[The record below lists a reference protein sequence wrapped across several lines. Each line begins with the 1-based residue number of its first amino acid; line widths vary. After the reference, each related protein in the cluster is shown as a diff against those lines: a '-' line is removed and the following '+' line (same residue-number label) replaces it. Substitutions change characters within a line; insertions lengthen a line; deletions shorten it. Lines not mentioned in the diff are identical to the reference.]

1 METTKLTQNEALLPC
16 LVRLAQ
22 LQSESLDRLGLR
34 EAVETAQD
42 KFPEDARAQI
52 RCITKQLRL
61 PAARWKSELLQDYAP
76 ALLCRIDPF
85 FGVEW
90 GLLRGKN
97 AQNQWISEWW
107 DKHSSRWVERADDAL
122 PDHHA
127 VALKLG
133 QPYMASKSPVFRLIL
148 DELLTHRRIIRETVL
163 ASLIAT
169 VLALAIS
176 FFSMQV
182 YDRVIPSSAMQTLL
196 VLTLGVLLA
205 ILFEWLIKH
214 VRSHLYAELIDQVDQ
229 RLARTVYLR
238 FLGVRL
244 DQMPQSVGALASQMR
259 GYETIRGFMTSMTT
273 SLMVDAPFALF
284 FACVIAFIAGPLAL
298 IPTFFLVISILIG
311 LFYRNRLEN
320 IAKQLMAAG
329 NLKTGL
335 LVESIE
341 GAETIKS
348 GQGGW
353 RMLARWM
360 RTSNDARES
369 ELEMRN
375 ISEHSQHL
383 ASTFQQVSYV
393 LLVAFGAYLVT
404 GNHIS
409 QGALIACSILS
420 SRVLSA
426 VAIIPGQIVQWSH
439 AKASLQSLDRLWKLE
454 DDHHGQSHPIAIES
468 LQGEFRLEN
477 VSSFYQGSRALLVPN
492 LKIQPGEKI
501 GILGPVGSGKTTL
514 LRVLS
519 GMYKPQEGRVLLDGI
534 DLAHIDK
541 PLLAQHIGYVQQ
553 DGRLFSGTLR
563 DNLILGQVDPGDEAI
578 LEAARKTGL
587 MQAVITPHPQ
597 GLQRVIY
604 EGGTGLSGGQ
614 RQLVNLTRAILRK
627 PRIWLLDEPTASMD
641 RNTEAHMTQTLKD
654 TIKPTDTLV
663 LVTHK
668 TEMLDLVDRLIVVFN
683 HQIALDGPKQDVLRQ
698 LHSAR
703 PEAANKS
710 TQLRQA

>member
-1 METTKLTQNEALLPC
+1 MEDVKNVQLLPC

-22 LQSESLDRLGLR
+22 LQSDNLDRLALR

-42 KFPEDARAQI
+42 NTPEDAKAQI

-61 PAARWKSELLQDYAP
+61 PAARWKPEPQLDSAP
-76 ALLCRIDPF
+76 ALLCRIEPY
-85 FGVEW
+85 FGIEW

-97 AQNQWISEWW
+97 TQNQWISEWW
-107 DKHSSRWVERADDAL
+107 DKHTSRWVERADDAL

-127 VALKLG
+127 ISLKLS
-133 QPYMASKSPVFRLIL
+133 QPYVASKSPVFRLIL
-148 DELLTHRRIIRETVL
+148 DELLSHRRIIRETVL

-196 VLTLGVLLA
+196 VLTLGVLIA
-205 ILFEWLIKH
+205 IFFEWLIKH
-214 VRSHLYAELIDQVDQ
+214 VRSHLYEELIDQVDQ

-238 FLGVRL
+238 FLSVRL

-273 SLMVDAPFALF
+273 NLMVDAPFALF
-284 FACVIAFIAGPLAL
+284 FAGVIALIAGPLAL
-298 IPTFFLVISILIG
+298 IPTFFFFVSLAIG
-311 LFYRNRLEN
+311 LFYRKRLEN
-320 IAKQLMAAG
+320 IAKQAMVAS

-335 LVESIE
+335 LVETIE
-341 GAETIKS
+341 GAETIKA

-353 RMLARWM
+353 RMLTRWM
-360 RTSNDARES
+360 RTTNDARES

-383 ASTFQQVSYV
+383 AASFQQVSYV
-393 LLVAFGAYLVT
+393 LMVAYGAYLVT
-404 GNHIS
+404 RSDIS

-420 SRVLSA
+420 GRVLSA
-426 VAIIPGQIVQWSH
+426 VSIIPGQIVQWSH
-439 AKASLQSLDRLWKLE
+439 AKAALQSLDKLWSLE
-454 DDHHGQSHPIAIES
+454 DDHHGQSQPIAIENIR
-468 LQGEFRLEN
+468 GEYRLEN
-477 VSSFYQGSRALLVPN
+477 ITSHYQGSRALMVSQLT
-492 LKIQPGEKI
+492 IRPGEKI

-519 GMYKPQEGRVLLDGI
+519 GMFKPQEGRVLLDSI

-541 PLLAQHIGYVQQ
+541 PLLAEHIGYVQQ

-587 MQAVITPHPQ
+587 MQAVITPHPH
-597 GLQRVIY
+597 GLQRTIY

-614 RQLVNLTRAILRK
+614 RQLVNLTRTVLRQ
-627 PRIWLLDEPTASMD
+627 PSIWLLDEPTASMD

-654 TIKPTDTLV
+654 AIQPTDILV

-668 TEMLDLVDRLIVVFN
+668 TEMLDLVDRLIVVYN

-698 LHSAR
+698 LHNTR
-703 PEAANKS
+703 PEAANN
-710 TQLRQA
+710 TTHLRQA

>member
-1 METTKLTQNEALLPC
+1 MEDVKNVQLLPC

-22 LQSESLDRLGLR
+22 LQSDNLDRLALR

-42 KFPEDARAQI
+42 NTPDDAKAQI
-52 RCITKQLRL
+52 RYITKQLRL
-61 PAARWKSELLQDYAP
+61 PAARWKPEPQLDSAP
-76 ALLCRIDPF
+76 ALLCRIEPY
-85 FGVEW
+85 FGIEW

-107 DKHSSRWVERADDAL
+107 DKHASRWVERADDAL
-122 PDHHA
+122 PDHHTIS
-127 VALKLG
+127 LKLS
-133 QPYMASKSPVFRLIL
+133 QPYVASKSPVFRLIL

-196 VLTLGVLLA
+196 VLTLGVLIA
-205 ILFEWLIKH
+205 IFFEWLIKH
-214 VRSHLYAELIDQVDQ
+214 VRSHLYEDLIDQVDQ

-238 FLGVRL
+238 FLSVRL

-273 SLMVDAPFALF
+273 NLMVDAPFALF
-284 FACVIAFIAGPLAL
+284 FAGVIALIAGPLAL
-298 IPTFFLVISILIG
+298 IPTFFFFVSLAIG
-311 LFYRNRLEN
+311 LFYRKRLEN
-320 IAKQLMAAG
+320 IAKQAMAAS

-335 LVESIE
+335 LVETIE
-341 GAETIKS
+341 GAETIKA

-353 RMLARWM
+353 RMLTRWM
-360 RTSNDARES
+360 RTTNDARES

-383 ASTFQQVSYV
+383 AASFQQVSYV
-393 LLVAFGAYLVT
+393 LMVAYGAYLVT
-404 GNHIS
+404 RSDIS

-420 SRVLSA
+420 GRVLSA
-426 VAIIPGQIVQWSH
+426 VSIIPGQIVQWSH
-439 AKASLQSLDRLWKLE
+439 AKAALQSLDKLWSLE
-454 DDHHGQSHPIAIES
+454 DDHHGQSQPIAIENIR
-468 LQGEFRLEN
+468 GEYRLEN
-477 VSSFYQGSRALLVPN
+477 ITSHYQGSRALMVSQLT
-492 LKIQPGEKI
+492 IRPGEKI

-519 GMYKPQEGRVLLDGI
+519 GMFKPQEGRVLLDSI

-541 PLLAQHIGYVQQ
+541 PLLAEHIGYVQQ

-587 MQAVITPHPQ
+587 MQAVITPHPH
-597 GLQRVIY
+597 GLQRTIY

-614 RQLVNLTRAILRK
+614 RQLVNLTRTVLRQ
-627 PRIWLLDEPTASMD
+627 PSIWLLDEPTASMD

-654 TIKPTDTLV
+654 AIQPTDTLV

-668 TEMLDLVDRLIVVFN
+668 TEMLDLVDRLIVVYN

-698 LHSAR
+698 LHNTR
-703 PEAANKS
+703 PEAANN
-710 TQLRQA
+710 TTHLRQA

>member
-1 METTKLTQNEALLPC
+1 MEDVKNVQLLPC

-22 LQSESLDRLGLR
+22 LQSDNLDRLALR

-42 KFPEDARAQI
+42 NTPDDAKAQI
-52 RCITKQLRL
+52 RYITKQLRL
-61 PAARWKSELLQDYAP
+61 PAARWKPEPQLDSAP
-76 ALLCRIDPF
+76 ALLCRIEPY
-85 FGVEW
+85 FGIEW

-107 DKHSSRWVERADDAL
+107 DKHASRWVERADDAL

-127 VALKLG
+127 ISLKLS
-133 QPYMASKSPVFRLIL
+133 QPYVASKSPVFRLIL
-148 DELLTHRRIIRETVL
+148 DELLSHRRIIRETVL

-196 VLTLGVLLA
+196 VLTLGVLIA
-205 ILFEWLIKH
+205 IFFEWLIKH
-214 VRSHLYAELIDQVDQ
+214 VRSHLYEELIDQVDQ

-238 FLGVRL
+238 FLSVRL
-244 DQMPQSVGALASQMR
+244 DQIPQSVGALASQMR

-273 SLMVDAPFALF
+273 NLMVDAPFALF
-284 FACVIAFIAGPLAL
+284 FAGVIALIAGPLAL
-298 IPTFFLVISILIG
+298 IPTFFFFVSLAIG
-311 LFYRNRLEN
+311 LFYRKRLEN
-320 IAKQLMAAG
+320 IAKQAMAAS

-335 LVESIE
+335 LVETIE
-341 GAETIKS
+341 GAETIKA

-353 RMLARWM
+353 RMLTRWM
-360 RTSNDARES
+360 RTTNDARES

-383 ASTFQQVSYV
+383 AASFQQVSYV
-393 LLVAFGAYLVT
+393 LMVAYGAYLVT
-404 GNHIS
+404 RSDIS

-420 SRVLSA
+420 GRVLSA
-426 VAIIPGQIVQWSH
+426 VSIIPGQIVQWSH
-439 AKASLQSLDRLWKLE
+439 AKAALQSLDKLWSLE
-454 DDHHGQSHPIAIES
+454 DDHHGQSQPIAIENIR
-468 LQGEFRLEN
+468 GEYRLEN
-477 VSSFYQGSRALLVPN
+477 ITSHYQGSRALMVSQLT
-492 LKIQPGEKI
+492 IRPGEKI

-519 GMYKPQEGRVLLDGI
+519 GMFKPQEGRVLLDSI
-534 DLAHIDK
+534 DLAHINK
-541 PLLAQHIGYVQQ
+541 PLLAEHIGYVQQ

-587 MQAVITPHPQ
+587 MQAVITPHPH
-597 GLQRVIY
+597 GLQRTIY

-614 RQLVNLTRAILRK
+614 RQLVNLTRTVLRQ
-627 PRIWLLDEPTASMD
+627 PSIWLLDEPTASMD

-654 TIKPTDTLV
+654 AIQPTDTLV

-668 TEMLDLVDRLIVVFN
+668 TEMLDLVDRLIVVYN

-698 LHSAR
+698 LHNTR
-703 PEAANKS
+703 PEAANN
-710 TQLRQA
+710 TTHLRQA

>member
-1 METTKLTQNEALLPC
+1 MEDVKNVQLLPC

-22 LQSESLDRLGLR
+22 LQSDNLDRLALR

-42 KFPEDARAQI
+42 KTPEDAKAQI
-52 RCITKQLRL
+52 RYITKQLRL
-61 PAARWKSELLQDYAP
+61 PAARWKPEPQLDSAP
-76 ALLCRIDPF
+76 ALLCRIEPY
-85 FGVEW
+85 FGIEW

-107 DKHSSRWVERADDAL
+107 DKHTSRWVERADDAL

-127 VALKLG
+127 ISLKLS
-133 QPYMASKSPVFRLIL
+133 QPYVASKSPVFRLIL
-148 DELLTHRRIIRETVL
+148 DELLSHRRIIRETVL

-196 VLTLGVLLA
+196 VLTLGVLIA
-205 ILFEWLIKH
+205 IFFEWLIKH
-214 VRSHLYAELIDQVDQ
+214 VRSHLYEELIDQVDQ

-238 FLGVRL
+238 FLSVRL

-273 SLMVDAPFALF
+273 NLMVDAPFALF
-284 FACVIAFIAGPLAL
+284 FAGVIALIAGPLAL
-298 IPTFFLVISILIG
+298 IPTFFFLVSLAIG
-311 LFYRNRLEN
+311 LFYRKRLEN
-320 IAKQLMAAG
+320 IAKQAMAAS

-335 LVESIE
+335 LVETIE
-341 GAETIKS
+341 GAETIKA

-353 RMLARWM
+353 RMLTRWM
-360 RTSNDARES
+360 RTTNDARDS

-383 ASTFQQVSYV
+383 AASFQQVSYV
-393 LLVAFGAYLVT
+393 LMVAYGAYLVT
-404 GNHIS
+404 RSDIS

-420 SRVLSA
+420 GRVLSA
-426 VAIIPGQIVQWSH
+426 VSIIPGQIVQWSH
-439 AKASLQSLDRLWKLE
+439 AKAALQSLDKLWSLE
-454 DDHHGQSHPIAIES
+454 DDHHGQSQPIAIENIR
-468 LQGEFRLEN
+468 GEYRLEN
-477 VSSFYQGSRALLVPN
+477 ITSHYQGSRALMVPQ
-492 LKIQPGEKI
+492 LIIRPGEKI

-519 GMYKPQEGRVLLDGI
+519 GMFKPQEGRVLLDGL

-587 MQAVITPHPQ
+587 MQAVITPHPH
-597 GLQRVIY
+597 GLQRTIY

-614 RQLVNLTRAILRK
+614 RQLVNLTRTVLRN
-627 PRIWLLDEPTASMD
+627 PSIWLLDEPTASMD
-641 RNTEAHMTQTLKD
+641 RNTEALMTQTLQEA
-654 TIKPTDTLV
+654 IKPTDTLV

-668 TEMLDLVDRLIVVFN
+668 TEMLDLVDRLIVVYN

-698 LHSAR
+698 LHNAR
-703 PEAANKS
+703 PEAAN
-710 TQLRQA
+710 TATHLRQA

>member
-1 METTKLTQNEALLPC
+1 MEDVKNVQLLPC

-22 LQSESLDRLGLR
+22 LQSDNLDRLALR

-42 KFPEDARAQI
+42 NTPDDAKAQI
-52 RCITKQLRL
+52 RSITKQLRL
-61 PAARWKSELLQDYAP
+61 PAARWKPEPQLDSAP
-76 ALLCRIDPF
+76 ALLCRIEPY
-85 FGVEW
+85 FGIEW

-107 DKHSSRWVERADDAL
+107 DKHASRWVERADDAL

-127 VALKLG
+127 ISLKLS
-133 QPYMASKSPVFRLIL
+133 QTYVASKSPVFRLIL

-196 VLTLGVLLA
+196 VLTLGVLIA
-205 ILFEWLIKH
+205 IFFEWLIKH
-214 VRSHLYAELIDQVDQ
+214 VRSHLYEDLIDQVDQ

-238 FLGVRL
+238 FLSVRL

-259 GYETIRGFMTSMTT
+259 GYETIRGFLTSMTT
-273 SLMVDAPFALF
+273 NLMVDAPFALF
-284 FACVIAFIAGPLAL
+284 FAGVIALIAGPLAL
-298 IPTFFLVISILIG
+298 IPTFFFFVSLAIG
-311 LFYRNRLEN
+311 LFYRKRLEN
-320 IAKQLMAAG
+320 IAKQAMAAS

-335 LVESIE
+335 LVETIE
-341 GAETIKS
+341 GAETIKA

-353 RMLARWM
+353 RMLTRWM
-360 RTSNDARES
+360 RTTNDARES

-383 ASTFQQVSYV
+383 AASFQQVSYV
-393 LLVAFGAYLVT
+393 LMVAYGAYLVT
-404 GNHIS
+404 RSDIS

-420 SRVLSA
+420 GRVLSA
-426 VAIIPGQIVQWSH
+426 VSIIPGQIVQWSH
-439 AKASLQSLDRLWKLE
+439 AKAALQSLDKLWSLE
-454 DDHHGQSHPIAIES
+454 DDHHGQSQPIAIENIR
-468 LQGEFRLEN
+468 GEYRLEN
-477 VSSFYQGSRALLVPN
+477 ITSHYQGSRALMVSQLT
-492 LKIQPGEKI
+492 IRPGEKI

-519 GMYKPQEGRVLLDGI
+519 GMFKPQEGRVLLDSI

-541 PLLAQHIGYVQQ
+541 PLLAEHIGYVQQ

-587 MQAVITPHPQ
+587 MQTVITPHPH
-597 GLQRVIY
+597 GLQRAIY

-614 RQLVNLTRAILRK
+614 RQLVNLTRTVLRQ
-627 PRIWLLDEPTASMD
+627 PSIWLLDEPTASMD

-654 TIKPTDTLV
+654 AIQPTDTLV

-668 TEMLDLVDRLIVVFN
+668 TEMLDLVDRLIVVYN

-698 LHSAR
+698 LHNTR
-703 PEAANKS
+703 PEAANN
-710 TQLRQA
+710 TTHLRQA

>member
-1 METTKLTQNEALLPC
+1 MEDVKNVQLLPC

-22 LQSESLDRLGLR
+22 LQSDNLDRLALR

-42 KFPEDARAQI
+42 NTPEDAKAQI

-61 PAARWKSELLQDYAP
+61 PAARWKPEPQLDSAP
-76 ALLCRIDPF
+76 ALLCRIEPY
-85 FGVEW
+85 FGIEW

-97 AQNQWISEWW
+97 TQNQWISEWW
-107 DKHSSRWVERADDAL
+107 DKHTSRWVERADDAL

-127 VALKLG
+127 ISLKLS
-133 QPYMASKSPVFRLIL
+133 QPYVASKSPVFRLIL
-148 DELLTHRRIIRETVL
+148 DELLSHRRIIRETVL

-196 VLTLGVLLA
+196 VLTLGVLIA
-205 ILFEWLIKH
+205 IFFEWLIKH
-214 VRSHLYAELIDQVDQ
+214 VRSHLYEDLIDQVDQ

-238 FLGVRL
+238 FLSVRL

-273 SLMVDAPFALF
+273 NLMVDAPFALF
-284 FACVIAFIAGPLAL
+284 FAGVIALIAGPLAL
-298 IPTFFLVISILIG
+298 IPTFFFFVSLAIG
-311 LFYRNRLEN
+311 LFYRKRLEN
-320 IAKQLMAAG
+320 IAKQAMVAS

-335 LVESIE
+335 LVETIE
-341 GAETIKS
+341 GAETIKA

-353 RMLARWM
+353 RMLTRWM
-360 RTSNDARES
+360 RTTNDARES

-383 ASTFQQVSYV
+383 AASFQQVSYV
-393 LLVAFGAYLVT
+393 LMVAYGAYLVT
-404 GNHIS
+404 RSDIS

-420 SRVLSA
+420 GRVLSA
-426 VAIIPGQIVQWSH
+426 VSIIPGQIVQWSH
-439 AKASLQSLDRLWKLE
+439 AKAALQSLDKLWSLE
-454 DDHHGQSHPIAIES
+454 DDHHGQSQPIAIENIR
-468 LQGEFRLEN
+468 GEYRLEN
-477 VSSFYQGSRALLVPN
+477 ITSHYQGSRALMVSQLT
-492 LKIQPGEKI
+492 IRPGEKI

-519 GMYKPQEGRVLLDGI
+519 GMFKPQEGRVLLDSI

-541 PLLAQHIGYVQQ
+541 PLLAEHIGYVQQ

-587 MQAVITPHPQ
+587 MQAVITPHPH
-597 GLQRVIY
+597 GLQRTIY

-614 RQLVNLTRAILRK
+614 RQLVNLTRTVLRQ
-627 PRIWLLDEPTASMD
+627 PSIWLLDEPTASMD

-654 TIKPTDTLV
+654 AIQPTDILV

-668 TEMLDLVDRLIVVFN
+668 TEMLDLVDRLIVVYN

-698 LHSAR
+698 LHNTR
-703 PEAANKS
+703 PEAANN
-710 TQLRQA
+710 TTHLRQA

>member
-1 METTKLTQNEALLPC
+1 MEDVKNVQLLPC

-22 LQSESLDRLGLR
+22 LQSDNLDRLALR

-42 KFPEDARAQI
+42 NTPEDAKAQI
-52 RCITKQLRL
+52 RYITKQLRL
-61 PAARWKSELLQDYAP
+61 PAARWKPEPQLDSAP
-76 ALLCRIDPF
+76 ALLCRIEPY
-85 FGVEW
+85 FGIEW

-97 AQNQWISEWW
+97 TQNQWISEWW
-107 DKHSSRWVERADDAL
+107 DKHTSRWVERADDAL

-127 VALKLG
+127 ISLKLS
-133 QPYMASKSPVFRLIL
+133 QPYVASKSPVFRLIL
-148 DELLTHRRIIRETVL
+148 DELLSHRRIIRETVL

-196 VLTLGVLLA
+196 VLTLGVLIA
-205 ILFEWLIKH
+205 IFFEWLIKH
-214 VRSHLYAELIDQVDQ
+214 VRSHLYEELIDQVDQ

-238 FLGVRL
+238 FLSVRL
-244 DQMPQSVGALASQMR
+244 DQIPQSVGALASQMR

-273 SLMVDAPFALF
+273 NLMVDAPFALF
-284 FACVIAFIAGPLAL
+284 FAGVIALIAGPLAL
-298 IPTFFLVISILIG
+298 IPTFFFFVSLAIG
-311 LFYRNRLEN
+311 LFYRKRLEN
-320 IAKQLMAAG
+320 IAKQAMAAS

-335 LVESIE
+335 LVETIE
-341 GAETIKS
+341 GAETIKA

-353 RMLARWM
+353 RMLTRWM
-360 RTSNDARES
+360 RTTNDARES

-383 ASTFQQVSYV
+383 AASFQQVSYV
-393 LLVAFGAYLVT
+393 LMVAYGAYLVT
-404 GNHIS
+404 RSDIS

-420 SRVLSA
+420 GRVLSA
-426 VAIIPGQIVQWSH
+426 VSIIPGQIVQWSH
-439 AKASLQSLDRLWKLE
+439 AKAALQSLDKLWSLE
-454 DDHHGQSHPIAIES
+454 DDHHGQSQPIAIENIR
-468 LQGEFRLEN
+468 GEYRLEN
-477 VSSFYQGSRALLVPN
+477 ITSHYQGSRALMVSQLT
-492 LKIQPGEKI
+492 IRPGEKI

-519 GMYKPQEGRVLLDGI
+519 GMFKPQEGRVLLDSI
-534 DLAHIDK
+534 DLAHINK
-541 PLLAQHIGYVQQ
+541 PLLAEHIGYVQQ

-587 MQAVITPHPQ
+587 MQAVITPHPH
-597 GLQRVIY
+597 GLQRTIY

-614 RQLVNLTRAILRK
+614 RQLVNLTRTVLRQ
-627 PRIWLLDEPTASMD
+627 PSIWLLDEPTASMD

-654 TIKPTDTLV
+654 AIQPTDTLV

-668 TEMLDLVDRLIVVFN
+668 TEMLDLVDRLIVVYN

-698 LHSAR
+698 LHNTR
-703 PEAANKS
+703 PEAANN
-710 TQLRQA
+710 TTHLRQA

>member
-1 METTKLTQNEALLPC
+1 MEDVKNVQLLPC

-22 LQSESLDRLGLR
+22 LQSDNLDRLALR

-42 KFPEDARAQI
+42 NTPEDAKAQI

-61 PAARWKSELLQDYAP
+61 PAARWKPEPQLDSAP
-76 ALLCRIDPF
+76 ALLCRIEPY
-85 FGVEW
+85 FGIEW

-107 DKHSSRWVERADDAL
+107 DKHASRWVERADDAL

-127 VALKLG
+127 ISLKLS
-133 QPYMASKSPVFRLIL
+133 QPYVASKSPVFRLIL
-148 DELLTHRRIIRETVL
+148 DELLSHRRIIRETVL

-196 VLTLGVLLA
+196 VLTLGVLIA
-205 ILFEWLIKH
+205 IFFEWLIKH
-214 VRSHLYAELIDQVDQ
+214 VRSHLYEELIDQVDQ

-238 FLGVRL
+238 FLSVRL
-244 DQMPQSVGALASQMR
+244 DQIPQSVGALASQMR

-273 SLMVDAPFALF
+273 NLMVDAPFALF
-284 FACVIAFIAGPLAL
+284 FAGVIALIAGPLAL
-298 IPTFFLVISILIG
+298 IPTFFFFVSLAIG
-311 LFYRNRLEN
+311 LFYRKRLEN
-320 IAKQLMAAG
+320 IAKQAMAAS

-335 LVESIE
+335 LVETIE
-341 GAETIKS
+341 GAETIKA

-353 RMLARWM
+353 RMLTRWM
-360 RTSNDARES
+360 RTTNDARES

-383 ASTFQQVSYV
+383 AASFQQVSYV
-393 LLVAFGAYLVT
+393 LMVAYGAYLVT
-404 GNHIS
+404 RNDIS
-409 QGALIACSILS
+409 QGALISCSILS
-420 SRVLSA
+420 GRVLSA
-426 VAIIPGQIVQWSH
+426 VSIIPGQIVQWSH
-439 AKASLQSLDRLWKLE
+439 AKAALQSLDKLWSLE
-454 DDHHGQSHPIAIES
+454 DDHHGQSQPIAIENIR
-468 LQGEFRLEN
+468 GEYLLEN
-477 VSSFYQGSRALLVPN
+477 ITSHYQGSRALMVSQLT
-492 LKIQPGEKI
+492 IRPGEKI

-519 GMYKPQEGRVLLDGI
+519 GMFKPQEGRVLLDGL

-541 PLLAQHIGYVQQ
+541 PLLAQYIGYVQQ

-587 MQAVITPHPQ
+587 MQAVITPHPH
-597 GLQRVIY
+597 GLQRTIY

-614 RQLVNLTRAILRK
+614 RQLVNLTRTVLRN
-627 PRIWLLDEPTASMD
+627 PSIWLLDEPTASMD
-641 RNTEAHMTQTLKD
+641 RNTEAHMTQTLQEA
-654 TIKPTDTLV
+654 IKPTDTLV

-668 TEMLDLVDRLIVVFN
+668 TEMLDLVDRLIVVYN
-683 HQIALDGPKQDVLRQ
+683 HQIALDGSKQDVLRQ
-698 LHSAR
+698 LHNAR
-703 PEAANKS
+703 PEAANNAS
-710 TQLRQA
+710 HLRQA

>member
-1 METTKLTQNEALLPC
+1 MEDVKNVQLLPC

-22 LQSESLDRLGLR
+22 LQSDNLDRLALR

-42 KFPEDARAQI
+42 NTPEDAKAQI

-61 PAARWKSELLQDYAP
+61 PAARWKPEPQLDSAP
-76 ALLCRIDPF
+76 ALLCRIEPY
-85 FGVEW
+85 FGIEW

-97 AQNQWISEWW
+97 AQKQWISEWW
-107 DKHSSRWVERADDAL
+107 DKHASRWVERADDAL

-127 VALKLG
+127 ISLKLS
-133 QPYMASKSPVFRLIL
+133 QPYVASKSPVFRLIL

-196 VLTLGVLLA
+196 VLTLGVLIA
-205 ILFEWLIKH
+205 IFFEWLIKH
-214 VRSHLYAELIDQVDQ
+214 VRSHLYEELIDQVDQ

-238 FLGVRL
+238 FLSVRL
-244 DQMPQSVGALASQMR
+244 DQIPQSVGALASQMR

-273 SLMVDAPFALF
+273 NLMVDAPFALF
-284 FACVIAFIAGPLAL
+284 FAGVIALIAGPLAL
-298 IPTFFLVISILIG
+298 IPTFFFFVSLAIG
-311 LFYRNRLEN
+311 LFYRKRLEN
-320 IAKQLMAAG
+320 IAKQAMAAS

-335 LVESIE
+335 LVETIE
-341 GAETIKS
+341 GAETIKA

-353 RMLARWM
+353 RMLTRWM
-360 RTSNDARES
+360 RTTNDARES

-383 ASTFQQVSYV
+383 AASFQQVSYV
-393 LLVAFGAYLVT
+393 LMVAYGAYLVT
-404 GNHIS
+404 RSDIS

-420 SRVLSA
+420 GRVLSA
-426 VAIIPGQIVQWSH
+426 VSIIPGQIVQWSH
-439 AKASLQSLDRLWKLE
+439 AKAALQSLDKLWSLE
-454 DDHHGQSHPIAIES
+454 DDHHGQSQPIAIENIR
-468 LQGEFRLEN
+468 GEYRLEN
-477 VSSFYQGSRALLVPN
+477 ITSHYQGSRALMVSQLT
-492 LKIQPGEKI
+492 IRPGEKI

-519 GMYKPQEGRVLLDGI
+519 GMFKPQEGRVLLDSI
-534 DLAHIDK
+534 DLAHINK
-541 PLLAQHIGYVQQ
+541 PLLAEHIGYVQQ

-587 MQAVITPHPQ
+587 MQAVITPHPH
-597 GLQRVIY
+597 GLQRTIY

-614 RQLVNLTRAILRK
+614 RQLVNLTRTVLRK
-627 PRIWLLDEPTASMD
+627 PSIWLLDEPTASMD

-654 TIKPTDTLV
+654 AIQPTDTLV

-668 TEMLDLVDRLIVVFN
+668 TEMLDLVDRLIVVYN
-683 HQIALDGPKQDVLRQ
+683 QQIALDGPKQDVLRQ
-698 LHSAR
+698 LHNTR
-703 PEAANKS
+703 PEAANN
-710 TQLRQA
+710 TTHLRQA

>member
-1 METTKLTQNEALLPC
+1 MEDVKNVQLLPC

-22 LQSESLDRLGLR
+22 LQSDNLDRLALR

-42 KFPEDARAQI
+42 NTPEDAKAQI

-61 PAARWKSELLQDYAP
+61 PAARWKPEPQLDSAP
-76 ALLCRIDPF
+76 ALLCRIEPY
-85 FGVEW
+85 FGIEW

-97 AQNQWISEWW
+97 TQNQWISEWW
-107 DKHSSRWVERADDAL
+107 DKHTSRWVERADDAL

-127 VALKLG
+127 ISLKLS
-133 QPYMASKSPVFRLIL
+133 QPYVASKSPVFRLIL
-148 DELLTHRRIIRETVL
+148 DELLSHRRIIRETVL

-196 VLTLGVLLA
+196 VLTLGVLIA
-205 ILFEWLIKH
+205 IFFEWLIKH
-214 VRSHLYAELIDQVDQ
+214 VRSHLYEDLIDQVDQ

-238 FLGVRL
+238 FLSVRL

-273 SLMVDAPFALF
+273 NLMVDAPFALF
-284 FACVIAFIAGPLAL
+284 FAGVIALIAGPLAL
-298 IPTFFLVISILIG
+298 IPTFFFFVSLAIG
-311 LFYRNRLEN
+311 LFYRKRLEN
-320 IAKQLMAAG
+320 IAKQAMAAS

-335 LVESIE
+335 LVETIE
-341 GAETIKS
+341 GAETIKA

-353 RMLARWM
+353 RMLTRWM
-360 RTSNDARES
+360 RTTNDARES

-383 ASTFQQVSYV
+383 AASFQQVSYV
-393 LLVAFGAYLVT
+393 LMVAYGAYLVT
-404 GNHIS
+404 RSDIS

-420 SRVLSA
+420 GRVLSA
-426 VAIIPGQIVQWSH
+426 VSIIPGQIVQWSH
-439 AKASLQSLDRLWKLE
+439 AKAALQSLDKLWSLE
-454 DDHHGQSHPIAIES
+454 DDHHGQSQPIAIENIR
-468 LQGEFRLEN
+468 GEYRLEN
-477 VSSFYQGSRALLVPN
+477 ITSHYQGSRALMVSQLT
-492 LKIQPGEKI
+492 IRPGEKI

-519 GMYKPQEGRVLLDGI
+519 GMFKPQEGRVLLDSI

-541 PLLAQHIGYVQQ
+541 PLLAEHIGYVQQ

-587 MQAVITPHPQ
+587 MQAVITPHPH
-597 GLQRVIY
+597 GLQRTIY

-614 RQLVNLTRAILRK
+614 RQLVNLTRTVLRQ
-627 PRIWLLDEPTASMD
+627 PSIWLLDEPTASMD

-654 TIKPTDTLV
+654 AIQPTDILV

-668 TEMLDLVDRLIVVFN
+668 TEMLDLVDRLIVVYN

-698 LHSAR
+698 LHNTR
-703 PEAANKS
+703 PEAANN
-710 TQLRQA
+710 TTHLRQA

>member
-1 METTKLTQNEALLPC
+1 MEDVKNVQLLPC

-22 LQSESLDRLGLR
+22 LQSDNLDRLALR

-42 KFPEDARAQI
+42 NTPEDAKAQI

-61 PAARWKSELLQDYAP
+61 PAARWKPEPQLDSAP
-76 ALLCRIDPF
+76 ALLCRIEPY
-85 FGVEW
+85 FGIEW

-97 AQNQWISEWW
+97 TQNQWISEWW
-107 DKHSSRWVERADDAL
+107 DKHTSRWVERADDAL

-127 VALKLG
+127 ISLKLS
-133 QPYMASKSPVFRLIL
+133 QPYVASKSPVFRLIL
-148 DELLTHRRIIRETVL
+148 DELLSHRRIIRETVL

-196 VLTLGVLLA
+196 VLTLGVLIA
-205 ILFEWLIKH
+205 IFFEWLIKH
-214 VRSHLYAELIDQVDQ
+214 VRSHLYEELIDQVDQ

-238 FLGVRL
+238 FLSVRL
-244 DQMPQSVGALASQMR
+244 DQIPQSVGALASQMR

-273 SLMVDAPFALF
+273 NLMVDAPFALF
-284 FACVIAFIAGPLAL
+284 FAGVIALIAGPLAL
-298 IPTFFLVISILIG
+298 IPTFFFFVSLAIG
-311 LFYRNRLEN
+311 LFYRKRLEN
-320 IAKQLMAAG
+320 IAKQAMAAS

-335 LVESIE
+335 LVETIE
-341 GAETIKS
+341 GAETIKA

-353 RMLARWM
+353 RMLTRWM
-360 RTSNDARES
+360 RTTNDARES

-383 ASTFQQVSYV
+383 AASFQQVSYV
-393 LLVAFGAYLVT
+393 LMVAYGAYLVT
-404 GNHIS
+404 RSDIS

-420 SRVLSA
+420 GRVLSA
-426 VAIIPGQIVQWSH
+426 VSIIPGQIVQWSH
-439 AKASLQSLDRLWKLE
+439 AKAALQSLDKLWSLE
-454 DDHHGQSHPIAIES
+454 DDHHGQSQPIAIENIR
-468 LQGEFRLEN
+468 GEYRLEN
-477 VSSFYQGSRALLVPN
+477 ITSHYQGSRALMVSQLT
-492 LKIQPGEKI
+492 IRPGEKI

-519 GMYKPQEGRVLLDGI
+519 GMFKPQEGRVLLDSI
-534 DLAHIDK
+534 DLAHINK
-541 PLLAQHIGYVQQ
+541 PLLAEHIGYVQQ

-587 MQAVITPHPQ
+587 MQAVITPHPH
-597 GLQRVIY
+597 GLQRTIY

-614 RQLVNLTRAILRK
+614 RQLVNLTRTVLRQ
-627 PRIWLLDEPTASMD
+627 PSIWLLDEPTASMD

-654 TIKPTDTLV
+654 AIQPTDTLV

-668 TEMLDLVDRLIVVFN
+668 TEMLDLVDRLIVVYN

-698 LHSAR
+698 LHNAR
-703 PEAANKS
+703 PEAANNAS
-710 TQLRQA
+710 HLRQA

>member
-1 METTKLTQNEALLPC
+1 MEDVKNVQLLPC

-22 LQSESLDRLGLR
+22 LQSDNLDRLALR

-42 KFPEDARAQI
+42 NTPDDAKAQI
-52 RCITKQLRL
+52 RSITKQLRL
-61 PAARWKSELLQDYAP
+61 PAARWKPEPQLDSAP
-76 ALLCRIDPF
+76 ALLCRIEPY
-85 FGVEW
+85 FGIEW

-107 DKHSSRWVERADDAL
+107 DKHASRWVERADDAL

-127 VALKLG
+127 ISLKLS
-133 QPYMASKSPVFRLIL
+133 QTYVASKSPVFRLIL

-196 VLTLGVLLA
+196 VLTLGVLIA
-205 ILFEWLIKH
+205 IFFEWLIKH
-214 VRSHLYAELIDQVDQ
+214 VRSHLYEDLIDQVDQ

-238 FLGVRL
+238 FLSVRL

-259 GYETIRGFMTSMTT
+259 GYETIRGFLTSMTT
-273 SLMVDAPFALF
+273 NLMVDAPFALF
-284 FACVIAFIAGPLAL
+284 FAGVIALIAGPLAL
-298 IPTFFLVISILIG
+298 IPTFFFFVSLAIG
-311 LFYRNRLEN
+311 LFYRKRLEN
-320 IAKQLMAAG
+320 IAKQAMAAS

-335 LVESIE
+335 LVETIE
-341 GAETIKS
+341 GAETIKA

-353 RMLARWM
+353 RMLTRWM
-360 RTSNDARES
+360 RTTNDARES

-383 ASTFQQVSYV
+383 AASFQQVSYV
-393 LLVAFGAYLVT
+393 LMVAYGAYLVT
-404 GNHIS
+404 RSDIS

-420 SRVLSA
+420 GRVLSA
-426 VAIIPGQIVQWSH
+426 VSIIPGQIVQWSH
-439 AKASLQSLDRLWKLE
+439 AKAALQSLDKLWSLE
-454 DDHHGQSHPIAIES
+454 DDHHGQSQPIAIENIR
-468 LQGEFRLEN
+468 GEYRLEN
-477 VSSFYQGSRALLVPN
+477 ITSHYQGSRALMVSQLT
-492 LKIQPGEKI
+492 IRPGEKI

-519 GMYKPQEGRVLLDGI
+519 GMFKPQEGRVLLDSI

-541 PLLAQHIGYVQQ
+541 PLLAEHIGYVQQ

-587 MQAVITPHPQ
+587 MQTVITPHPH
-597 GLQRVIY
+597 GLQRTIY

-614 RQLVNLTRAILRK
+614 RQLVNLTRTVLRQ
-627 PRIWLLDEPTASMD
+627 PSIWLLDEPTASMD

-654 TIKPTDTLV
+654 AIQPTDTLV

-668 TEMLDLVDRLIVVFN
+668 TEMLDLVDRLIVVYN

-698 LHSAR
+698 LHNTR
-703 PEAANKS
+703 PEAANN
-710 TQLRQA
+710 TTHLRQA

>member
-1 METTKLTQNEALLPC
+1 MEDVKNVQLLPC

-22 LQSESLDRLGLR
+22 LQSDNLDRLALR

-42 KFPEDARAQI
+42 NTPEDAKAQI

-61 PAARWKSELLQDYAP
+61 PAARWKPEPQLDSAP
-76 ALLCRIDPF
+76 ALLCRIEPY
-85 FGVEW
+85 FGIEW

-97 AQNQWISEWW
+97 TQNQWISEWW
-107 DKHSSRWVERADDAL
+107 DKHTSRWVERADDAL

-127 VALKLG
+127 ISLKLS
-133 QPYMASKSPVFRLIL
+133 QPYVASKSPVFRLIL
-148 DELLTHRRIIRETVL
+148 DELLSHRRIIRETVL

-196 VLTLGVLLA
+196 VLTLGVLIA
-205 ILFEWLIKH
+205 IFFEWLIKH
-214 VRSHLYAELIDQVDQ
+214 VRSHLYEELIDQVDQ

-238 FLGVRL
+238 FLSVRL
-244 DQMPQSVGALASQMR
+244 DQIPQSVGALASQMR

-273 SLMVDAPFALF
+273 NLMVDAPFALF
-284 FACVIAFIAGPLAL
+284 FAGVIALIAGPLAL
-298 IPTFFLVISILIG
+298 IPTFFFFVSLAIG
-311 LFYRNRLEN
+311 LFYRKRLEN
-320 IAKQLMAAG
+320 IAKQAMAAS

-335 LVESIE
+335 LVETIE
-341 GAETIKS
+341 GAETIKA

-353 RMLARWM
+353 RMLTRWM
-360 RTSNDARES
+360 RTTNDARES

-383 ASTFQQVSYV
+383 AASFQQVSYV
-393 LLVAFGAYLVT
+393 LMVAYGAYLVT
-404 GNHIS
+404 RSDIS

-420 SRVLSA
+420 GRVLSA
-426 VAIIPGQIVQWSH
+426 VSIIPGQIVQWSH
-439 AKASLQSLDRLWKLE
+439 AKAALQSLDKLWSLE
-454 DDHHGQSHPIAIES
+454 DDHHGQSQPIAIENIR
-468 LQGEFRLEN
+468 GEYRLEN
-477 VSSFYQGSRALLVPN
+477 ITSHYQGSRALMVSQLT
-492 LKIQPGEKI
+492 IRPGEKI

-519 GMYKPQEGRVLLDGI
+519 GMFKPQEGRVLLDSI

-541 PLLAQHIGYVQQ
+541 PLLAEHIGYVQQ

-587 MQAVITPHPQ
+587 MQAVITPHPH
-597 GLQRVIY
+597 GLQRTIY

-614 RQLVNLTRAILRK
+614 RQLVNLTRTVLRQ
-627 PRIWLLDEPTASMD
+627 PSIWLLDEPTASMD

-654 TIKPTDTLV
+654 AIQPTDTLV

-668 TEMLDLVDRLIVVFN
+668 TEMLDLVDRLIVVYN

-698 LHSAR
+698 LHNTR
-703 PEAANKS
+703 PEAANN
-710 TQLRQA
+710 TTHLRQA

>member
-1 METTKLTQNEALLPC
+1 MEDVKNVQLLPC

-22 LQSESLDRLGLR
+22 LQSDNLDRLALR

-42 KFPEDARAQI
+42 NTPEDAKAQI

-61 PAARWKSELLQDYAP
+61 PAARWKPEPQLDSAP
-76 ALLCRIDPF
+76 ALLCRIEPY
-85 FGVEW
+85 FGIEW

-97 AQNQWISEWW
+97 TQNQWISEWW
-107 DKHSSRWVERADDAL
+107 DKHTSRWVERADDAL

-127 VALKLG
+127 ISLKLS
-133 QPYMASKSPVFRLIL
+133 QPYVASKSPVFRLIL
-148 DELLTHRRIIRETVL
+148 DELLSHRRIIRETVL

-196 VLTLGVLLA
+196 VLTLGVLIA
-205 ILFEWLIKH
+205 IFFEWLIKH
-214 VRSHLYAELIDQVDQ
+214 VRSHLYEELIDQVDQ

-238 FLGVRL
+238 FLSVRL
-244 DQMPQSVGALASQMR
+244 DQIPQSVGALASQMR

-273 SLMVDAPFALF
+273 NLMVDAPFALF
-284 FACVIAFIAGPLAL
+284 FAGVIALIAGPLAL
-298 IPTFFLVISILIG
+298 IPTFFFFVSLAIG
-311 LFYRNRLEN
+311 LFYRKRLEN
-320 IAKQLMAAG
+320 IAKQAMAAS

-335 LVESIE
+335 LVETIE
-341 GAETIKS
+341 GAETIKA

-353 RMLARWM
+353 RMLTRWM
-360 RTSNDARES
+360 RTTNDARES

-383 ASTFQQVSYV
+383 AASFQQVSYV
-393 LLVAFGAYLVT
+393 LMVAYGAYLVT
-404 GNHIS
+404 RSDIS

-420 SRVLSA
+420 GRVLSA
-426 VAIIPGQIVQWSH
+426 VSIIPGQIVQWSH
-439 AKASLQSLDRLWKLE
+439 AKAALQSLDKLWSLE
-454 DDHHGQSHPIAIES
+454 DDHHGQSQPIAIENIR
-468 LQGEFRLEN
+468 GEYRLEN
-477 VSSFYQGSRALLVPN
+477 ITSHYQGSRALMVSQLT
-492 LKIQPGEKI
+492 IRPGEKI

-519 GMYKPQEGRVLLDGI
+519 GMFKPQEGRVLLDSI
-534 DLAHIDK
+534 DLAHINK
-541 PLLAQHIGYVQQ
+541 PLLAEHIGYVQQ

-587 MQAVITPHPQ
+587 MQAVITPHPH
-597 GLQRVIY
+597 GLQRTIY

-614 RQLVNLTRAILRK
+614 RQLVNLTRTVLRQ
-627 PRIWLLDEPTASMD
+627 PSIWLLDEPTASMD

-654 TIKPTDTLV
+654 AIQPTDTLV

-668 TEMLDLVDRLIVVFN
+668 TEMLDLVDRLIVVYN

-698 LHSAR
+698 LHNTR
-703 PEAANKS
+703 PEAANN
-710 TQLRQA
+710 TTHLRQA

>member
-1 METTKLTQNEALLPC
+1 MEDVKNVQLLPC

-22 LQSESLDRLGLR
+22 LQSDNLDRLALR

-42 KFPEDARAQI
+42 NTPDDAKAQI
-52 RCITKQLRL
+52 RYITKQLRL
-61 PAARWKSELLQDYAP
+61 PAARWKPEPQLDSAP
-76 ALLCRIDPF
+76 ALLCRIEPY
-85 FGVEW
+85 FGIEW

-107 DKHSSRWVERADDAL
+107 DKHASRWVERADDAL

-127 VALKLG
+127 ISLKLS
-133 QPYMASKSPVFRLIL
+133 QPYVASKSPVFRLIL

-196 VLTLGVLLA
+196 VLTLGVLIA
-205 ILFEWLIKH
+205 IFFEWLIKH
-214 VRSHLYAELIDQVDQ
+214 VRSHLYEDLIDQVDQ

-238 FLGVRL
+238 FLSVRL

-273 SLMVDAPFALF
+273 NLMVDAPFALF
-284 FACVIAFIAGPLAL
+284 FAGVIALIAGPLAL
-298 IPTFFLVISILIG
+298 IPTFFFFVSLAIG
-311 LFYRNRLEN
+311 LFYRKRLEN
-320 IAKQLMAAG
+320 IAKQAMAAS

-335 LVESIE
+335 LVETIE
-341 GAETIKS
+341 GAETIKA

-353 RMLARWM
+353 RMLTRWM
-360 RTSNDARES
+360 RTTNDARES

-383 ASTFQQVSYV
+383 AASFQQVSYV
-393 LLVAFGAYLVT
+393 LMVAYGAYLVT
-404 GNHIS
+404 RSDIS

-420 SRVLSA
+420 GRVLSA
-426 VAIIPGQIVQWSH
+426 VSIIPGQIVQWSH
-439 AKASLQSLDRLWKLE
+439 AKAALQSLDKLWSLE
-454 DDHHGQSHPIAIES
+454 DDHHGQSQPIAIENIR
-468 LQGEFRLEN
+468 GEYRLEN
-477 VSSFYQGSRALLVPN
+477 ITSHYQGSRALMVSQLT
-492 LKIQPGEKI
+492 IRPGEKI

-519 GMYKPQEGRVLLDGI
+519 GMFKPQEGRVLLDSI

-541 PLLAQHIGYVQQ
+541 PLLAEHIGYVQQ

-587 MQAVITPHPQ
+587 MQAVITPHPH
-597 GLQRVIY
+597 GLQRTIY

-614 RQLVNLTRAILRK
+614 RQLVNLTRTVLRQ
-627 PRIWLLDEPTASMD
+627 PSIWLLDEPTASMD

-654 TIKPTDTLV
+654 AIQPTDTLV

-668 TEMLDLVDRLIVVFN
+668 TEMLDLVDRLIVVYN

-698 LHSAR
+698 LHNTR
-703 PEAANKS
+703 PEAANN
-710 TQLRQA
+710 TTHLRQA

>member
-1 METTKLTQNEALLPC
+1 MEDVKNVQLLPC

-22 LQSESLDRLGLR
+22 LQSDNLDRLALR

-42 KFPEDARAQI
+42 NTPEDAKAQI

-61 PAARWKSELLQDYAP
+61 PAARWKPEPQLDSAP
-76 ALLCRIDPF
+76 ALLCRIEPY
-85 FGVEW
+85 FGIEW

-97 AQNQWISEWW
+97 TQNQWISEWW
-107 DKHSSRWVERADDAL
+107 DKHTSRWVERADDAL

-127 VALKLG
+127 ISLKLS
-133 QPYMASKSPVFRLIL
+133 QPYVASKSPVFRLIL
-148 DELLTHRRIIRETVL
+148 DELLSHRRIIRETVL

-196 VLTLGVLLA
+196 VLTLGVLIA
-205 ILFEWLIKH
+205 IFFEWLIKH
-214 VRSHLYAELIDQVDQ
+214 VRSHLYEELIDQVDQ

-238 FLGVRL
+238 FLSVRL
-244 DQMPQSVGALASQMR
+244 DQIPQSVGALASQMR

-273 SLMVDAPFALF
+273 NLMVDAPFALF
-284 FACVIAFIAGPLAL
+284 FAGVIALIAGPLAL
-298 IPTFFLVISILIG
+298 IPTFFFFVSLAIG
-311 LFYRNRLEN
+311 LFYRKRLEN
-320 IAKQLMAAG
+320 IAKQAMAAS

-335 LVESIE
+335 LVETIE
-341 GAETIKS
+341 GAETIKA

-353 RMLARWM
+353 RMLTRWM
-360 RTSNDARES
+360 RTTNDARES

-383 ASTFQQVSYV
+383 AASFQQVSYV
-393 LLVAFGAYLVT
+393 LMVAYGAYLVT
-404 GNHIS
+404 RSDIS

-420 SRVLSA
+420 GRVLSA
-426 VAIIPGQIVQWSH
+426 VSIIPGQIVQWSH
-439 AKASLQSLDRLWKLE
+439 AKAALQSLDKLWSLE
-454 DDHHGQSHPIAIES
+454 DDHHGQSQPIAIENIR
-468 LQGEFRLEN
+468 GEYRLEN
-477 VSSFYQGSRALLVPN
+477 ITSHYQGSRALMVSQLT
-492 LKIQPGEKI
+492 IRPGEKI

-519 GMYKPQEGRVLLDGI
+519 GMFKPQEGRVLLDSI
-534 DLAHIDK
+534 DLAHINK
-541 PLLAQHIGYVQQ
+541 PLLAEHIGYVQQ

-587 MQAVITPHPQ
+587 MQAVITPHPH
-597 GLQRVIY
+597 GLQRTIY

-614 RQLVNLTRAILRK
+614 RQLVNLTRTVLRK
-627 PRIWLLDEPTASMD
+627 PSIWLLDEPTASMD
-641 RNTEAHMTQTLKD
+641 RNTEAHMTQTLQEA
-654 TIKPTDTLV
+654 IKPTDTLV

-668 TEMLDLVDRLIVVFN
+668 TEMLDLVDRLIVVYN
-683 HQIALDGPKQDVLRQ
+683 HQIALDGSKQDVLRQ
-698 LHSAR
+698 LHNAR
-703 PEAANKS
+703 PEAANNAS
-710 TQLRQA
+710 HLRQA

>member
-1 METTKLTQNEALLPC
+1 MEDVKNVQLLPC

-22 LQSESLDRLGLR
+22 LQSDNLDRLALR

-42 KFPEDARAQI
+42 NTPEDAKAQI

-61 PAARWKSELLQDYAP
+61 PAARWKPEPQLDSAP
-76 ALLCRIDPF
+76 ALLCRIEPY
-85 FGVEW
+85 FGIEW

-97 AQNQWISEWW
+97 TQNQWISEWW
-107 DKHSSRWVERADDAL
+107 DKHTSRWVERADDAL

-127 VALKLG
+127 ISLKLS
-133 QPYMASKSPVFRLIL
+133 QPYVASKSPVFRLIL
-148 DELLTHRRIIRETVL
+148 DELLSHRRIIRETVL

-196 VLTLGVLLA
+196 VLTLGVLIA
-205 ILFEWLIKH
+205 IFFEWLIKH
-214 VRSHLYAELIDQVDQ
+214 VRSHLYEELIDQVDQ

-238 FLGVRL
+238 FLSVRL
-244 DQMPQSVGALASQMR
+244 DQIPQSVGALASQMR

-273 SLMVDAPFALF
+273 NLMVDAPFALF
-284 FACVIAFIAGPLAL
+284 FAGVIALIAGPLAL
-298 IPTFFLVISILIG
+298 IPTFFFFVSLAIG
-311 LFYRNRLEN
+311 LFYRKRLEN
-320 IAKQLMAAG
+320 IAKQAMAAS

-335 LVESIE
+335 LVETIE
-341 GAETIKS
+341 GAETIKA

-353 RMLARWM
+353 RMLTRWM
-360 RTSNDARES
+360 RTTNDARES

-383 ASTFQQVSYV
+383 AASFQQVSYV
-393 LLVAFGAYLVT
+393 LMVAYGAYLVT
-404 GNHIS
+404 RSDIS

-420 SRVLSA
+420 GRVLSA
-426 VAIIPGQIVQWSH
+426 VSIIPGQIVQWSH
-439 AKASLQSLDRLWKLE
+439 AKAALQSLDKLWSLE
-454 DDHHGQSHPIAIES
+454 DDHHGQSQPIAIENIR
-468 LQGEFRLEN
+468 GEYRLEN
-477 VSSFYQGSRALLVPN
+477 ITSHYQGSRALMVSQLT
-492 LKIQPGEKI
+492 IRPGEKI

-519 GMYKPQEGRVLLDGI
+519 GMFKPQEGRVLLDSI
-534 DLAHIDK
+534 DLAHINK
-541 PLLAQHIGYVQQ
+541 PLLAEHIGYVQQ

-587 MQAVITPHPQ
+587 MQAVITPHPH
-597 GLQRVIY
+597 GLQRTIY

-614 RQLVNLTRAILRK
+614 RQLVNLTRTVLRQ
-627 PRIWLLDEPTASMD
+627 PCIWLLDEPTASMD
-641 RNTEAHMTQTLKD
+641 RNTEAHVTQTLKD
-654 TIKPTDTLV
+654 AIKPTDTLV

-668 TEMLDLVDRLIVVFN
+668 SEMLDLVDRLIVIYN
-683 HQIALDGPKQDVLRQ
+683 HQVALDGPKQDVLRQ
-698 LHSAR
+698 LHNAR
-703 PEAANKS
+703 PEAANH
-710 TQLRQA
+710 TTHLRQA

>member
-1 METTKLTQNEALLPC
+1 MEDVKNVQLLPC

-22 LQSESLDRLGLR
+22 LQSDNLDRLALR

-42 KFPEDARAQI
+42 NTPEDAKAQI

-61 PAARWKSELLQDYAP
+61 PAARWKPEPQLDSAP
-76 ALLCRIDPF
+76 ALLCRIEPY
-85 FGVEW
+85 FGIEW

-97 AQNQWISEWW
+97 TQNQWISEWW
-107 DKHSSRWVERADDAL
+107 DKHTSRWVERADDAL

-127 VALKLG
+127 ISLKLS
-133 QPYMASKSPVFRLIL
+133 QPYVASKSPVFRLIL
-148 DELLTHRRIIRETVL
+148 DELLSHRRIIRETVL

-196 VLTLGVLLA
+196 VLTLGVLIA
-205 ILFEWLIKH
+205 IFFEWLIKH
-214 VRSHLYAELIDQVDQ
+214 VRSHLYEELIDQVDQ

-238 FLGVRL
+238 FLSVRL

-273 SLMVDAPFALF
+273 NLMVDAPFALF
-284 FACVIAFIAGPLAL
+284 FAGVIALIAGPLAL
-298 IPTFFLVISILIG
+298 IPTFFFFVSLAIG
-311 LFYRNRLEN
+311 LFYRKRLEN
-320 IAKQLMAAG
+320 IAKQAMAAS

-335 LVESIE
+335 LVETIE
-341 GAETIKS
+341 GAETIKA

-353 RMLARWM
+353 RMLTRWM
-360 RTSNDARES
+360 RTTNDARES

-375 ISEHSQHL
+375 ISEHTQHL
-383 ASTFQQVSYV
+383 AASFQQVSYV
-393 LLVAFGAYLVT
+393 LMVAYGAYLVT
-404 GNHIS
+404 RSDIS

-420 SRVLSA
+420 GRVLSA
-426 VAIIPGQIVQWSH
+426 VSIIPGQIVQWSH
-439 AKASLQSLDRLWKLE
+439 AKAALQSLDKLWSLE
-454 DDHHGQSHPIAIES
+454 DDHHGQSQPIAIENIR
-468 LQGEFRLEN
+468 GEYRLEN
-477 VSSFYQGSRALLVPN
+477 ITSHYQGSRALMVSQLT
-492 LKIQPGEKI
+492 IRPGEKI

-519 GMYKPQEGRVLLDGI
+519 GMFKPQEGRVLLDSI

-541 PLLAQHIGYVQQ
+541 PLLAEHIGYVQQ

-587 MQAVITPHPQ
+587 MQAVITPHPH
-597 GLQRVIY
+597 GLQRTIY

-614 RQLVNLTRAILRK
+614 RQLVNLTRTVLRK
-627 PRIWLLDEPTASMD
+627 PSIWLLDEPTASMD
-641 RNTEAHMTQTLKD
+641 RNTEAHMTQTLQEA
-654 TIKPTDTLV
+654 IKPTDTLV

-668 TEMLDLVDRLIVVFN
+668 TEMLDLVDRLIVVYN
-683 HQIALDGPKQDVLRQ
+683 HQIALDGSKQDVLRQ
-698 LHSAR
+698 LHNAR
-703 PEAANKS
+703 PEAANNAS
-710 TQLRQA
+710 HLRQA